1 MVDRW
6 IQVSKKILDQLKSLE
21 DYEGKDRLE
30 LVSSIRVA
38 LGGLDMSLQGW
49 KQWVN
54 NPNVM
59 SRFEQ
64 EDLEK
69 MNERLV
75 RFTRSFIEYD
85 LEATK
90 LGMKRGLKA
99 RKKKAKKK
107 QEKPDAYVT

>member
-6 IQVSKKILDQLKSLE
+6 IRVSKKILDELESLKDAKE
-21 DYEGKDRLE
+21 RDRLD

-38 LGGLDMSLQGW
+38 LGGLDMSLRGW

-59 SRFEQ
+59 CRFDQ

-69 MNERLV
+69 INEKLV
-75 RFTRSFIEYD
+75 KFTRSFIEYD

-99 RKKKAKKK
+99 GKKAEKKKE
-107 QEKPDAYVT
+107 QPEAYVT

>member
-1 MVDRW
+1 MVDKW
-6 IQVSKKILDQLKSLE
+6 IQVSKKILDELKSLE
-21 DYEGKDRLE
+21 EPEERDRLD

-38 LGGLDMSLQGW
+38 LGGLDMTLRGW

-59 SRFEQ
+59 CRFDQ

-69 MNERLV
+69 INEKLLK
-75 RFTRSFIEYD
+75 FTRSFIEYD

-99 RKKKAKKK
+99 RKKAKTKK
-107 QEKPDAYVT
+107 EKPEAYVT